1 LEAGAGASSR
11 DGAAGAAEGMRAS
24 CAISFRASITAEA
37 MD

>member
-11 DGAAGAAEGMRAS
+11 DGAAEGMRAS
-24 CAISFRASITAEA
+24 CAISFRASLTAEA